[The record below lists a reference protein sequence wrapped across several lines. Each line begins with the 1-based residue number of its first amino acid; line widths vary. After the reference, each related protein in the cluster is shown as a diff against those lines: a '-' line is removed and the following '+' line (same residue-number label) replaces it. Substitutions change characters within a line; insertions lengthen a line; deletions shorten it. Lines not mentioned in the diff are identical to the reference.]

1 MCDAIP
7 SNCHDCHVLTTCHV
21 LQLTLSSTE
30 LLAPL
35 DQDVP
40 QVLGGDDASLLRV
53 HPSECLQQLLRN
65 RLLLGVAVHDVKEV
79 GEGDLPALVLDVVL
93 ELGDGGRHAQGPHD
107 HRQLVHGSDV
117 A

>member
-1 MCDAIP
+1 MRYHLIVTTVTF
-7 SNCHDCHVLTTCHV
+7 HHVS
-21 LQLTLSSTE
+21 QLTLSSTE

-35 DQDVP
+35 DEDVP

-53 HPSECLQQLLRN
+53 HPSKCFQQLLGN
-65 RLLLGVAVHDVKEV
+65 GLLLGVTVHDVKEV
-79 GEGDLPALVLDVVL
+79 CEGDLAALVLDVVL

-107 HRQLVHGSDV
+107 HGQLVHGPYV